1 MAGKQRIRAYEANM
15 SSINGLELTCE
26 KQEGDVQSKLISLEQ
41 AKFEDGTKVTKAV
54 YEEDDDL
61 KVGHLSFEE
70 FKTPTDVTSLKA
82 IHKTRGDTFLFEGA
96 AFIKDK
102 PVKLLVFRD
111 KP

>member
-1 MAGKQRIRAYEANM
+1 MAAKQRIRAYEGTM

-26 KQEGDVQSKLISLEQ
+26 KQEADVQSKLISLEL

-54 YEEDDDL
+54 YEEDDDV

-82 IHKTRGDTFLFEGA
+82 IHKTKGDTFLFEGA

-102 PVKLLVFRD
+102 ATKILVFRD
-111 KP
+111 KA

>member
-1 MAGKQRIRAYEANM
+1 MAAKQRIRAYGANM
-15 SSINGLELTCE
+15 SSLNGLEITCE
-26 KQEGDVQSKLISLEQ
+26 KQEAEIQSKIISLEL

-54 YEEDDDL
+54 YEEDDNT

-82 IHKTRGDTFLFEGA
+82 IHKTKGDTFLFEGA

-102 PVKLLVFRD
+102 ATKVLVFRD